1 MTNLGLEVDIACNGQ
16 EAVDKVTGQDKSVYD
31 LVLMDMHM
39 PVLGG
44 VEATRIIKET
54 GKYDSLPIY
63 ALSADMFSDNL
74 DVALDCGMAGY
85 LEKKPISISK
95 LTEVLQK
102 HVKEEK
108 PKARNVDDKQYD
120 DSIVYG
126 VDFEYFQKNVS
137 SDVETLKSF
146 LETFASMNTYFMDKL
161 RVQIENNDFAGA
173 GEALHSMIGA
183 SGSCGMFKLSK
194 KNCREFSAY
203 LINEDPDPGGVI
215 GSELDLLGSELDS
228 ILKSIN
234 EYCKKKTKADSV

>member
-1 MTNLGLEVDIACNGQ
+1 MLFTRHQNLTALTRYIVVCRKKSHESKFLKGKILLVEDNALNQQVASEIMTNLGLEVDIACNGQ

-194 KNCREFSAY
+194 KLS
-203 LINEDPDPGGVI
+203 
-215 GSELDLLGSELDS
+215 
-228 ILKSIN
+228 
-234 EYCKKKTKADSV
+234 

>member
-1 MTNLGLEVDIACNGQ
+1 M
-16 EAVDKVTGQDKSVYD
+16 
-31 LVLMDMHM
+31 
-39 PVLGG
+39 
-44 VEATRIIKET
+44 
-54 GKYDSLPIY
+54 
-63 ALSADMFSDNL
+63 
-74 DVALDCGMAGY
+74 
-85 LEKKPISISK
+85 
-95 LTEVLQK
+95 QK

-161 RVQIENNDFAGA
+161 RVQIENNDFAGGA

-194 KNCREFSAY
+194 NCREFSAY
-203 LINEDPDPGGVI
+203 LINEDLTGG
-215 GSELDLLGSELDS
+215 GYRE
-228 ILKSIN
+228 
-234 EYCKKKTKADSV
+234 